1 MNRLFWFV
9 LAATLVGFSGCQ
21 RQEKDTPKQAVIEN
35 PQAEEKDPPKPDGFN
50 EAVIKKELENL
61 EGTWQY
67 ESMQVGGDPP
77 FGGIEQ
83 IAKMTLAIKG
93 DIYTIKSQDK
103 VLGLMVLKID
113 PGKSP
118 KTIDLTVSD
127 GPDKGKT
134 VPGIYHLEEDSLK
147 ICVSNTGYK
156 RPTEFSSNSVIGH
169 ILITFKRVKS

>member
-1 MNRLFWFV
+1 MTRLIGFV
-9 LAATLVGFSGCQ
+9 LAATLAGISGCG
-21 RQEKDTPKQAVIEN
+21 RQEKDPPKPVIDN
-35 PQAEEKDPPKPDGFN
+35 PQAQEKDPPKPDGSN

-77 FGGIEQ
+77 FGGIKE

-127 GPDKGKT
+127 GADKGKT
-134 VPGIYHLEEDSLK
+134 VPGIYHFEEDSLK

-156 RPTEFSSNSVIGH
+156 RPTEFSSNSVNGH